1 MREQVEEGQ
10 MVFVADGGVGIG
22 AVREV
27 RERELL
33 INIQNAGDVLIPAD
47 AVADVHSGKVMLNL
61 DRLDPAIVEKL
72 RHVHDA
78 EHPLYAITDPTD
90 GTPDAARPQA

>member
-1 MREQVEEGQ
+1 MRERFEAGQ

-27 RERELL
+27 RDRELL
-33 INIQNAGDVLIPAD
+33 VNIQNAGDVVIPVD
-47 AVADVHSGKVMLNL
+47 AVADVHSGKVVLDL
-61 DRLDPAIVEKL
+61 DRLEPGIVEQL

-78 EHPLYAITDPTD
+78 EHPLYAVLDPTD
-90 GTPDAARPQA
+90 GTPDAPRPQA